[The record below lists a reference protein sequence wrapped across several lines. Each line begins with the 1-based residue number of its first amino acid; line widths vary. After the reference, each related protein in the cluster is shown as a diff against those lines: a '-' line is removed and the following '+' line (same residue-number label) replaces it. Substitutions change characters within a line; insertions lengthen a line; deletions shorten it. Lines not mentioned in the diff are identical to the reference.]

1 MALGCMGGGS
11 SASALPPL
19 PGAPLVVDFAPQLE
33 LLQRAALT
41 ITHAG
46 LNTVLESLSCAV
58 PMVAIPIANDQPG
71 VAARV
76 AWSGS
81 GAVVPLK
88 RATVARLRD
97 AIDRVWSDPSYRQNA
112 QRLQQAIA
120 TSGGVARAADIV
132 EQAINTGQPV
142 L

>member
-1 MALGCMGGGS
+1 
-11 SASALPPL
+11 
-19 PGAPLVVDFAPQLE
+19 
-33 LLQRAALT
+33 
-41 ITHAG
+41 
-46 LNTVLESLSCAV
+46 
-58 PMVAIPIANDQPG
+58 MVAIPIANDQPG